1 MNICETEDFQ
11 TSVKWS
17 LFYFPF
23 FACNGSRSNLSAK
36 VDQYV
41 DVLREASVHAD
52 VEVDVR
58 ERLQCLLSSLITQNI
73 HHRDIMDGKE
83 HLLHTSLVVLWKDR
97 FCNNGRILVLNWF
110 HFVIPRHHNSFIA
123 NVQRSLVVYV
133 SCG

>member
-17 LFYFPF
+17 LFHFPF
-23 FACNGSRSNLSAK
+23 FACTGSRSNLSAK

-52 VEVDVR
+52 VEADIR

-73 HHRDIMDGKE
+73 HHRDIMDGKG
-83 HLLHTSLVVLWKDR
+83 HLLHTALVVL
-97 FCNNGRILVLNWF
+97 
-110 HFVIPRHHNSFIA
+110 
-123 NVQRSLVVYV
+123 
-133 SCG
+133 